1 MRIMPALL
9 ILFIAFPAHA
19 RDKVLDIEQVTS
31 PGGIKAWL
39 VEDHSVPVIAM
50 QFGFRGVG
58 GALDPVDKQGLSRM
72 LSNTLDEGAGEL
84 DSQTFQKE
92 LRDLSIGLSFGSDR
106 DDFSGSLKTLSQNKK
121 RAFELTALALT
132 KPRFDEEPVKRMRE
146 ANQSRIRSS
155 LTDPDWMTARIMN
168 DRAFEGHVY
177 SQNSG
182 GSLSSLEKISPED
195 LRAFHKNN
203 IGKNNLVVAVSGDMT
218 KEELATTLDNIFGDL
233 PDVKPP
239 AQAPDI
245 ALQNAGKVFVFKQ
258 DIPQTIVEMMQP
270 GIDRHHPDYQ
280 LAQVMNFVL
289 GSSGFGSRLTEEI
302 REKRGLTYG
311 IYSYFIDMKHFDGLQ
326 VSTSTETKNTAEMI
340 SLVKVEWEKMKNEP
354 ISEQELQDAKSYL
367 IGSLPLG
374 LTSTD
379 DIAGLLLSLQMD
391 EMPVDYLEQRE
402 DKIKNATAADVQ
414 RVAKE
419 LLDSNKMIT
428 VLTGNPENIA
438 GSVPI
443 EKLPNVE

>member
-1 MRIMPALL
+1 
-9 ILFIAFPAHA
+9 
-19 RDKVLDIEQVTS
+19 
-31 PGGIKAWL
+31 
-39 VEDHSVPVIAM
+39 
-50 QFGFRGVG
+50 
-58 GALDPVDKQGLSRM
+58 
-72 LSNTLDEGAGEL
+72 
-84 DSQTFQKE
+84 
-92 LRDLSIGLSFGSDR
+92 
-106 DDFSGSLKTLSQNKK
+106 
-121 RAFELTALALT
+121 
-132 KPRFDEEPVKRMRE
+132 
-146 ANQSRIRSS
+146 
-155 LTDPDWMTARIMN
+155 
-168 DRAFEGHVY
+168 
-177 SQNSG
+177 
-182 GSLSSLEKISPED
+182 
-195 LRAFHKNN
+195 
-203 IGKNNLVVAVSGDMT
+203 MT

>member
-1 MRIMPALL
+1 MRIIPALL
-9 ILFIAFPAHA
+9 ILFIAFPAYA
-19 RDKVLDIEQVTS
+19 RDKVLDIQQVTS

-39 VEDHSVPVIAM
+39 MEDHSVPVIAM

-58 GALDPVDKQGLSRM
+58 GALDPADKQGLSRM

-84 DSQTFQKE
+84 DSQAFQKE
-92 LRDLSIGLSFGSDR
+92 LRDLSIALSFGSDR

-121 RAFELTALALT
+121 RAFGLTALALT

-155 LTDPDWMTARIMN
+155 LTDPEWIAARIMN

-182 GSLSSLEKISPED
+182 GSLSSLEKIGPED

-218 KEELATTLDNIFGDL
+218 KEELAATLDKIFGGL

-239 AQAPDI
+239 VQAPDI
-245 ALQNAGKVFVFKQ
+245 ALQNAGKVFVFKK
-258 DIPQTIVEMMQP
+258 DIPQTIVEMLQP

-311 IYSYFIDMKHFDGLQ
+311 IYSYFIDMRHFDGLQ

-354 ISEQELQDAKSYL
+354 IREQELLDAKSYL
-367 IGSLPLG
+367 IGSLPLS

-391 EMPVDYLEQRE
+391 DMPVDYLEQRE
-402 DKIKNATAADVQ
+402 DKIKSATTTDVQ

-419 LLDSNKMIT
+419 LLDSSKMIT
-428 VLTGNPENIA
+428 VLTGNPENIPGA
-438 GSVPI
+438 VPV

>member
-1 MRIMPALL
+1 MPALL

>member
-1 MRIMPALL
+1 
-9 ILFIAFPAHA
+9 
-19 RDKVLDIEQVTS
+19 KVLDIEQVTS